1 MKNFV
6 GNYYSHGTAPCL
18 LHETLTAIYKDV
30 RWTMQRPNAHRVST
44 YVTDMFVTT
53 FPHKPLD
60 TCHATRYNCR
70 VIKTSAD
77 KHANEFYATGKSRR
91 LSEADL
97 LKRAMR
103 RLEYVD
109 LASRLEDLKV
119 PPSNRLHALK
129 DDREGQY
136 SISINDQ
143 WRICFRFKD
152 GDAYDV
158 EITDYH

>member
-1 MKNFV
+1 
-6 GNYYSHGTAPCL
+6 
-18 LHETLTAIYKDV
+18 
-30 RWTMQRPNAHRVST
+30 
-44 YVTDMFVTT
+44 
-53 FPHKPLD
+53 
-60 TCHATRYNCR
+60 
-70 VIKTSAD
+70 VIKTFSE
-77 KHANEFYATGKSRR
+77 KHTYEFYVTGKPKR
-91 LSEADL
+91 LPADL

-103 RLEYVD
+103 RLEYINF
-109 LASRLEDLKV
+109 ASSLDDLKV

-143 WRICFRFKD
+143 WRICFHFKD